1 MPTGSHVEPT
11 SEEQPN
17 EARCAGSSGSA
28 LRRAFTQQ
36 ELVDEA
42 RRWLNAN
49 YSICKQEHPDKFYEL
64 LGLLVDF
71 VTDMVPNTNA
81 EGSRDND

>member
-1 MPTGSHVEPT
+1 MENPKDKC
-11 SEEQPN
+11 SE
-17 EARCAGSSGSA
+17 

-42 RRWLNAN
+42 RRWINAN
-49 YSICKQEHPDKFYEL
+49 YSICKQEHPDKFYER

-71 VTDMVPNTNA
+71 VTDMVPN
-81 EGSRDND
+81 SRV